1 MKNKDIRRIRSC
13 ARGSGVALLISSAA
27 ALVSSAGALAA
38 PVLIGAG
45 IDRML
50 PFNPQAL
57 IAILAALGAVYL
69 ITVISQW
76 LLTRYTNLVSYRV
89 SRELRGR
96 LFSKLNRMPL
106 SFFDGH
112 PHGDTIS
119 RFANDVDAVSDG
131 FLQGLSQ
138 ILSGAATII
147 GASIVMLYLSPFMAL
162 VVILLTPLSLFTA
175 RFVAKKAKG
184 KFKEQAALVGDLNAL
199 AEEMIDGRREA
210 RAFGLGPMARERFD
224 SINQRLNSV
233 GVKAQFFSALANPST
248 RLVSNIVYALV
259 GVAGCV
265 AAIQGH
271 LSVGGVSSFLIFA
284 TLFAKPFSD
293 ITNVLSQLQSAQA
306 SAQRVFALLESEEE
320 KPDSANAP
328 KPNARTRI
336 RFEGVAFSYSPSR
349 ELISGLNLDI
359 PYGQSVAIVGKT
371 GAGKTTI
378 VNILLRFYEVNAGR
392 ITLGGI
398 DLRDFGRDDLRRCF
412 GMVLQDTWL
421 LSGTVA
427 ENIAYSRPTAAREEI
442 EAAAREAGAH
452 DFIVCLPQGYDT
464 KLSASG
470 EGLSQGQRQ
479 LLSIARVMLANP
491 PLYVLDEATS
501 SIDTRTEAEI
511 QKAFKRLSAGRTS
524 FVIAHRLSTIRDAD
538 LILMLENGRVVESGS
553 HDELIRGG
561 GAYSRLYA
569 SRLERP
575 EGA

>member
-1 MKNKDIRRIRSC
+1 
-13 ARGSGVALLISSAA
+13 
-27 ALVSSAGALAA
+27 
-38 PVLIGAG
+38 
-45 IDRML
+45 
-50 PFNPQAL
+50 
-57 IAILAALGAVYL
+57 
-69 ITVISQW
+69 
-76 LLTRYTNLVSYRV
+76 
-89 SRELRGR
+89 
-96 LFSKLNRMPL
+96 MPL

-119 RFANDVDAVSDG
+119 RFVNDVDAVSDG
-131 FLQGLSQ
+131 FLQGLAQ
-138 ILSGAATII
+138 ILSGATTVI
-147 GASIVMLYLSPFMAL
+147 GASIIMFVLSPFMAL
-162 VVILLTPLSLFTA
+162 VVIVLTPLSLFTA

-224 SINQRLNSV
+224 SINQRLNLV

-265 AAIQGH
+265 AAVQGH

-293 ITNVLSQLQSAQA
+293 IANVLSQLQSAQA
-306 SAQRVFALLESEEE
+306 SAQRVFTLLEAEEE
-320 KPDSANAP
+320 KPDAEEAP
-328 KPNARTRI
+328 LPNARERL
-336 RFEGVAFSYSPSR
+336 RFEGVAFSYDPRR
-349 ELISGLNLDI
+349 ELIVGLNLDI

-378 VNILLRFYEVNAGR
+378 VNLLLRFYEVNGGR

-398 DLRDFGRDDLRRCF
+398 DLRDFKRDALRRCF

-421 LSGTVA
+421 LTGTVA
-427 ENIAYSRPTAAREEI
+427 DNIAYSRPTATREEI
-442 EAAAREAGAH
+442 ETAAREAGAH

-464 KLSASG
+464 ELSASG

-501 SIDTRTEAEI
+501 SIDTRTEAQI

-553 HDELIRGG
+553 HEELLKRG

-575 EGA
+575 EEAQA